1 MKASVVIGLG
11 QKAYKQ
17 PLDLRADAVKA
28 QAVGV
33 IS

>member
-1 MKASVVIGLG
+1 VKASVVIGLS
-11 QKAYKQ
+11 QKADKE

-33 IS
+33 IA